1 VRRRA
6 RVFLPGIALPV
17 LAATL
22 AACGSS
28 SNSSSSAATTTTG
41 AASSTSALATRHDCK
56 AVVAQTLGAVAER
69 IYDAARH
76 GNVVGQAVHRVESSK
91 ALAAAVSSN
100 DAPAARAVL
109 RSLLAGQIAVVQV
122 MKGGKLFAGVRSS
135 PRSHV
140 AIASVSGQ
148 VKGTGVPFVLSTQTV
163 GSYLKVTKQVTG
175 ADLLLLTGTKGI
187 GARIASTVATTKLPA
202 ELPARG
208 PVEIGGRKLQAYTL
222 PATFFPSFP
231 IRIVLLTAP
240 MNGASCTKTSPER
253 TASETLGHVGERI
266 YQEEAGSPSVRATLR
281 RIEADSGFQHAV
293 AARDTAA
300 IRATIVRFFG
310 EHIHV
315 VRVRAYAVEP
325 DRSQRFLYD
334 LGGPYVLAP
343 VHGSVHS
350 AGKLVGRFSFAIQ
363 DDAGYLRLAR
373 LFTGAEVLM
382 RVGSKQV
389 MGSLEPGPPSIPNH
403 GTVEYRGK
411 SYEAYSFSGVAF
423 PSGPLRISLLIPKA

>member
-1 VRRRA
+1 
-6 RVFLPGIALPV
+6 
-17 LAATL
+17 
-22 AACGSS
+22 
-28 SNSSSSAATTTTG
+28 
-41 AASSTSALATRHDCK
+41 
-56 AVVAQTLGAVAER
+56 
-69 IYDAARH
+69 
-76 GNVVGQAVHRVESSK
+76 VHRVESSK
-91 ALAAAVSSN
+91 ALADAVSSN

-122 MKGGKLFAGVRSS
+122 IKGGKLFAGARSS

-148 VKGTGVPFVLSTQTV
+148 VNGTGIPFVLSTLTV

-175 ADLLLLTGTKGI
+175 ADLVLLSGTKGV
-187 GARIASTVATTKLPA
+187 GATIASTVATAKLPA
-202 ELPARG
+202 KLPARG

-231 IRIVLLTAP
+231 IRIVLLIASTH
-240 MNGASCTKTSPER
+240 GASCTKASPER
-253 TASETLGHVGERI
+253 TATETLGHVGERI

-281 RIEADSGFQHAV
+281 RIEADSRFQHAV

-300 IRATIVRFFG
+300 IRAAIVRFFG

-315 VRVRAYAVEP
+315 VRVRVYAVE
-325 DRSQRFLYD
+325 RSGAQRFLYD

-343 VHGSVHS
+343 VHGVVRS
-350 AGKLVGRFSFAIQ
+350 GGRIIGRFSYAIQ

-389 MGSLEPGPPSIPNH
+389 MGSLDPGPRSVPDH
-403 GTVEYRGK
+403 GGVEYRGK

-423 PSGPLRISLLIPKA
+423 PAGPLRISLLIPSAQ